1 MKLLKS
7 NNSQN
12 NQLFTTLLHLQVCL
26 WMRAPT
32 QELGRIQVRKL
43 ECYQAWCK
51 KNEKIWVQIGGENLE
66 HSWNRLSCWE
76 FCFCV
81 LALKYFSLKV
91 QLHAATMM
99 ITGPTGRGV
108 RATRSSPS
116 SSSTWTRPRSAR
128 WYLITIKCD
137 ANICCWF
144 KIEFP
149 FPGWGIHWRNEEM
162 RYCWCWCTTGNW
174 AFGNVTIYLWG
185 EIYLTGCIW
194 ILTKMTKSYW
204 SFELSNIR
212 LNPIFLMEN
221 ISVFLT
227 SSQGGLFWPILL
239 KQIGIPNSWN
249 KII

>member
-12 NQLFTTLLHLQVCL
+12 NQLFTTLLHLQVRL

-43 ECYQAWCK
+43 EW
-51 KNEKIWVQIGGENLE
+51 
-66 HSWNRLSCWE
+66 LSCWE

-81 LALKYFSLKV
+81 LTLKHFSLKV
-91 QLHAATMM
+91 HAATMM

-116 SSSTWTRPRSAR
+116 SSSTWTRLRSAR

-174 AFGNVTIYLWG
+174 AFGNVTIDLWG
-185 EIYLTGCIW
+185 E
-194 ILTKMTKSYW
+194 
-204 SFELSNIR
+204 
-212 LNPIFLMEN
+212 
-221 ISVFLT
+221 
-227 SSQGGLFWPILL
+227 
-239 KQIGIPNSWN
+239 
-249 KII
+249 